1 MSFYRIYRPQ
11 VIGEIDNEKV
21 REQLLSLLTKD
32 RKELPHAYF
41 FTGPKGTGKTTAAR
55 LIAKLFNCV
64 KPNKS
69 GPCGSCEQCEAI
81 SNGTSMDVME
91 MDAASNRGID
101 EIRQLRERIG
111 LSPATASY
119 TVYIIDEVHMLTT
132 EAFNALL
139 KTLEEPPAH
148 AIFVLAT
155 TDAHK
160 VPATIISRCMVVRF
174 SKASQKELL
183 HALARVVT
191 SEKISIS
198 DEALERIVTVADG
211 AFRDAVKF
219 LEQVSFHKG
228 TIELDD
234 IDQVLS
240 LSTSL
245 TIARFVTL
253 LDGKDASLPNALA
266 KIKEAA
272 DEGIDMRAF
281 VTDVLLYL
289 RANLLSHIHGVLSP
303 TSTFGDQKKM
313 QEAIVL
319 FTRAYGE
326 MRYAPIPQLPIELA
340 VIDLFQYEKPET
352 HEPVKLPVGTGVL
365 PKTPSPTPEIPKT
378 VATPEVSVAEKIEP
392 LGLLTLEKL
401 VEHWPDFIAATKPS
415 NHSVAGVLR
424 SSRPKSVEGGIVTIE
439 AFYKFHQEK
448 LADIRT
454 KQVLGEVLRK
464 LFGEKVTIEIV
475 LGKK

>member
-64 KPNKS
+64 KPTKS

-119 TVYIIDEVHMLTT
+119 TIYIIDEVHMLTT

-139 KTLEEPPAH
+139 KTLEEPPVH

-183 HALARVVT
+183 HALARVVK

-234 IDQVLS
+234 IDQALS

-245 TIARFVTL
+245 TIARFVTF

-266 KIKEAA
+266 QIKEAG

-289 RANLLSHIHGVLSP
+289 RANLISRIHGTLSP
-303 TSTFGDQKKM
+303 TSTFSDQRKM

-326 MRYAPIPQLPIELA
+326 MRYAPVPQLPVELA
-340 VIDLFQYEKPET
+340 VIDLFQYEQPENT
-352 HEPVKLPVGTGVL
+352 EPVKLPTASGTL
-365 PKTPSPTPEIPKT
+365 PKTPSPIPETPKT
-378 VATPEVSVAEKIEP
+378 VTPPAISVSEKIEP

-454 KQVLGEVLRK
+454 KQVLGEVLKK